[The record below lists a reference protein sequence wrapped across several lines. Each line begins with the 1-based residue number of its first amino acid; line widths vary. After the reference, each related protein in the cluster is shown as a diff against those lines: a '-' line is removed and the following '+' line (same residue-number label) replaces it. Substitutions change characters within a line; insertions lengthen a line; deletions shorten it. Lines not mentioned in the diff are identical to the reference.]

1 MRKAPNEAAAAS
13 FRGFGRA
20 ITSIKVKTKI
30 HRVRTTQSSS
40 SEKAEGPLL
49 WNDPS
54 ASNCLP
60 KYSSLFSNFSLDDP
74 ATSALDYLPN
84 YLCFG

>member
-1 MRKAPNEAAAAS
+1 MRKAPNEAAVAS
-13 FRGFGRA
+13 LRGFGRA

-49 WNDPS
+49 ENDPS
-54 ASNCLP
+54 ASNYLSFGLLSCTRYHP
-60 KYSSLFSNFSLDDP
+60 FSDKASFLM
-74 ATSALDYLPN
+74 L
-84 YLCFG
+84 